1 MDETAQKK
9 RMLLRS
15 VSKIAGRYFAAWYVF
30 SVLSLRIALLDRE
43 ILSMAAKLSVRNEL
57 TNPTAIN
64 KQESE
69 KIAAEERQLWLQLK
83 KIKDAIAFL
92 YGHISAGHASRE
104 VDTVR
109 DVMKA
114 MQHDI
119 QSFRNIGKDKFVFR
133 SLSVLF
139 QTDLNRME
147 TLASDEKVLTQELS
161 TMIEGIRSDRE
172 VDQEQ
177 NLAEEDGDQRAE
189 AKNSEISKPALD
201 IKNFQAGKMQVP
213 PSDSQN
219 SAGVS
224 LEKRWLLWRLGRSGA
239 RRISE
244 AETKIRRK
252 LVAVKP

>member
-69 KIAAEERQLWLQLK
+69 KIAAEVRDMRPEVFWEKFRQDLTKL
-83 KIKDAIAFL
+83 A
-92 YGHISAGHASRE
+92 E

-119 QSFRNIGKDKFVFR
+119 QSFRNIGKDK
-133 SLSVLF
+133 
-139 QTDLNRME
+139 ME

-172 VDQEQ
+172 DDQEQ
-177 NLAEEDGDQRAE
+177 SLAEEDGDQRAE

-213 PSDSQN
+213 PYDSNN

-224 LEKRWLLWRLGRSGA
+224 LEKRWLLWRLERSGA